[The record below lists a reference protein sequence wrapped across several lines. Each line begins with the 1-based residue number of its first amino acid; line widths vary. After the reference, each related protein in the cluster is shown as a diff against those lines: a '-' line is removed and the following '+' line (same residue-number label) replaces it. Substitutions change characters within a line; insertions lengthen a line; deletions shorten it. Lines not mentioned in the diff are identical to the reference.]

1 MFVGRILIVT
11 PDVANLMSDA
21 EEEIGR
27 IGSIPVRN
35 LWLLMLYAS
44 DLFRDIEKAKVA
56 VEDNPDDIPDLVAE
70 ILCRRVERR
79 IRRNLSY
86 GYQSREAVLG
96 RVRGRI
102 DQLNTERRRLLDR
115 GKVACRFDEL
125 TIDTT
130 RNCFVRAALEEISK
144 VVRRRSLAH
153 RCRSLAASLKRMGVI
168 GERPNRSEVSMDRF
182 GRLDADD
189 KPMLAAAHLAFNI
202 ALPTEATGAKQ
213 LSLPDRE
220 ITWIRKLYEKGIA
233 GFYDVV
239 LSKSGWRVD
248 AGKTMSW
255 QIERKTLGIDKI
267 LPTMRTDIILDHSD
281 AGRRIVIDTK
291 FNSVVKRGWYREETL
306 RSGYLYQIY
315 AYLRSQEGKGD
326 PLAQNASGLL
336 LHPSVGYMVNE
347 AVVIQNHEIRFATV
361 DLGSSAREIREQL
374 LQVLAFPPEYYSTES
389 HLENKT
395 GKDSL

>member
-1 MFVGRILIVT
+1 MT
-11 PDVANLMSDA
+11 PEVANLMSDA